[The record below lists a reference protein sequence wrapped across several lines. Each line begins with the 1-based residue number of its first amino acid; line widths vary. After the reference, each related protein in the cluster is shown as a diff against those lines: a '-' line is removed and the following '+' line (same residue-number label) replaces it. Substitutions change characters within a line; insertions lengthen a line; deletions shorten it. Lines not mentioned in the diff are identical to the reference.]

1 MPKRDDII
9 ESIITELQGEDLE
22 PDDIEECRRLL
33 KENYR
38 DLEFPVNNVTL
49 RRIRAQ
55 NFRNLDDRT
64 VRFDDQNTVLYGPN
78 DQGKTAMLEAA
89 RFNLFGRQQKQRITL
104 TDPIQDG
111 KESLETTGNWSVDT
125 NHYLVHRMMNREG
138 PGYSGD
144 DRPKLN
150 TEPSS
155 EDDIPFQAPNTQQDV
170 SEAFGIWPVE
180 SRDFGRYNIFSLFCL
195 MAPDYKAFLR
205 WQNKGD
211 FIDLLFGISLAAPI
225 NESKKRRNKVYEL
238 TEDEETAPED
248 LATAQS
254 RETELQERVEELQV
268 SKEET
273 ETTLADRR
281 SELRSI
287 NETLDQDN
295 ELERLESEKRRLQRQ
310 IDKLESEKRETRGN
324 LRDTRLRIE
333 RYEEMEMGEE
343 LHSTAQDLQQMMSV
357 PNRCPICTN
366 SVDDDQRRRLM
377 NDGDCPLCRKEMP
390 ADRIEEGTEQ
400 DVRESIIEQEQM
412 EEKLDELQSRERELE
427 GELQLVESRI
437 EDHQNQLDTVEAQMA
452 DNDVKQLA
460 DRRDELETEISEL
473 EREATSIR
481 VEMNARQ
488 DELQDVRERVDEL
501 EGAYESRNEKAQKQQ
516 ALKTFERVV
525 RRHIEEERTDL
536 KNALQDEMND
546 LLSYFEYGRFA
557 DARSVEF
564 QPRGGYDFS
573 VVVEDGD
580 NVPSDRHNEY
590 SNEGKIVALLFHTA
604 VLKQLAE
611 QSSTLPIRMFIFDS
625 PFFDIPDTGNAPDI
639 GNFLLALPEELSE
652 YQVILTVTDSA
663 LSDRDELG
671 DVYEV
676 KDF

>member
-1 MPKRDDII
+1 MPERDDII
-9 ESIITELQGEDLE
+9 ENIITELQGELE

-33 KENYR
+33 EENYR
-38 DLEFPVNNVTL
+38 DLEFPVDRVTL

-64 VRFDDQNTVLYGPN
+64 VRFDDEDTVLYGPN
-78 DQGKTAMLEAA
+78 DQGKTAVLEAA
-89 RFNLFGRQQKQRITL
+89 RFNLFGRQRKQRITL
-104 TDPIQDG
+104 TDPIQDE
-111 KESLETTGNWSVDT
+111 KESLETTGNWSVDAD
-125 NHYLVHRMMNREG
+125 HYLLHRMMDRDG
-138 PGYSGD
+138 RGYSGD

-150 TEPSS
+150 MEPSS
-155 EDDIPFQAPNTQQDV
+155 EDDIPFQARNTQQDV

-180 SRDFGRYNIFSLFCL
+180 SREFGRYNIFSLFCL

-205 WQNKGD
+205 WQDKED
-211 FIDLLFGISLAAPI
+211 LLDLLFGINLAAPI
-225 NESKKRRNKVYEL
+225 NQSKKRRNEVYEL
-238 TEDEETAPED
+238 TENEETAAED

-268 SKEET
+268 AKEET

-281 SELRSI
+281 AELRSI

-310 IDKLESEKRETRGN
+310 IDKLESEKRETRGG
-324 LRDTRLRIE
+324 LRETRLSIE

-343 LHSTAQDLQQMMSV
+343 LHSTAQDLQQMMNV
-357 PNRCPICTN
+357 PDRCPICTN
-366 SVDDDQRRRLM
+366 PVDDGQRRRLL
-377 NDGDCPLCRKEMP
+377 NDGDCPLCWKEMP
-390 ADRIEEGTEQ
+390 EDRIEEGTEQ
-400 DVRESIIEQEQM
+400 DARESIMEQDRM
-412 EEKLDELQSRERELE
+412 EEKLEELRSRERELE

-437 EDHQNQLDTVEAQMA
+437 EGHQNQLDTVEAQMA
-452 DNDVKQLA
+452 ESDVKQLA
-460 DRRDELETEISEL
+460 DRRDELESEISEL

-481 VEMNARQ
+481 VEINAKQ
-488 DELQDVRERVDEL
+488 DELQDVRDRIDEL
-501 EGAYESRNEKAQKQQ
+501 EEAYESRSEKVQKQQ
-516 ALKTFERVV
+516 ALQTFERVV

-536 KNALQDEMND
+536 KNALRDEMNA

-564 QPRGGYDFS
+564 QPRGGYDFT
-573 VVVEDGD
+573 VVVNDGD

-604 VLKQLAE
+604 VLKLLAE

-625 PFFDIPDTGNAPDI
+625 PFFEIPDTGNAPDI
-639 GNFLLALPEELSE
+639 ANFLLALPEELPE

-663 LSDRDELG
+663 LSDRDDLG
-671 DVYEV
+671 GVYHI